1 VQAYVLTKHSSFEW
15 IDHRICLAIIQVWKF
30 TCKVILLEGGSRIF
44 EKRIRHLQRYRDIIK
59 ALSRYG
65 FGYIAMELGLHEI
78 LSLPRRI
85 LLNQQKEIKQ
95 KTTGERIRLFMEDL
109 GPTFV
114 KLGQFASTRP
124 DVLQKDII
132 IELEKLQSNVGAF
145 PSKEAIEILEK
156 ELEAPIENLF
166 SDFREKPV
174 AAASI
179 GQVHYAVLKTG
190 EPVAVK
196 IQRPNIHANVK
207 TDLEILKDI
216 ASLAERRL
224 EIAARYNIVEIIDEF
239 ARSLKAELNYLNEGR
254 NSEKIKQQF
263 EGDSYIHIPDV
274 YWDYTTEHV
283 LTAEF
288 IPGTKLEDVQKLEMK
303 GYDPSLIAEHVVKA
317 MFHQIFIDGFFHG
330 DPHPGNIMAL
340 PGEKTVF
347 IDFGSVGRLTG
358 EMKDSLSMF
367 VIALRRQ
374 HTDGII
380 HAINRMGMIPDDVD
394 TIKLNKDVEKLRDKY
409 YDIPLSHVSLGDAI
423 NELFTVAYQ
432 HHIRIPADLT
442 LLGKALLTMEG
453 MVERMDP
460 ELSIVKMAEPFGKQL
475 LKERYQPKRI
485 AENVLN
491 ELFDYRELLKD
502 LPKNIQEVK
511 SVVKKGKVRLE
522 VSVPKLEDSLKK
534 MDRISNR
541 LAFSIVLLAFS
552 IIMTG
557 LIIGSAIVS
566 QTSPIWNIPVIELG
580 FIVAAGMFIWILY
593 AIFRSGRF

>member
-1 VQAYVLTKHSSFEW
+1 MAF
-15 IDHRICLAIIQVWKF
+15 
-30 TCKVILLEGGSRIF
+30 
-44 EKRIRHLQRYRDIIK
+44 
-59 ALSRYG
+59 SRYG
-65 FGYIAMELGLHEI
+65 FGYVAMELGLHEI

-85 LLNQQKEIKQ
+85 FLNQQKEIKQ
-95 KTTGERIRLFMEDL
+95 KTTGERIRLFMEEL

-114 KLGQFASTRP
+114 KLGQFASTRA
-124 DVLQKDII
+124 DVLPKDII
-132 IELEKLQSNVGAF
+132 IELEKLQSNVGPF
-145 PSKEAIEILEK
+145 PSSEAKEILEE
-156 ELEAPIENLF
+156 ELEASVENLF
-166 SDFREKPV
+166 SEFQDKPV

-216 ASLAERRL
+216 AGIAEKRL

-239 ARSLKAELNYLNEGR
+239 AKSLKAELNYLNEGR
-254 NSEKIKQQF
+254 NAEKIKEQF
-263 EGDSYIHIPDV
+263 VSDSYIHVPKV
-274 YWDYTTEHV
+274 FWDYTTERV
-283 LTAEF
+283 LTTEF
-288 IPGTKLEDVQKLEMK
+288 IPGTKLENVQKLEMK
-303 GYDPSLIAEHVVKA
+303 GHDPSLVAERVVKA
-317 MFHQIFIDGFFHG
+317 MFHQIFIEGFFHG

-347 IDFGSVGRLTG
+347 IDFGSVGRLTS

-380 HAINRMGMIPDDVD
+380 KAIDRMGMIPEDVN
-394 TIKLNKDVEKLRDKY
+394 INKLNRDVEKLRDKY
-409 YDIPLSHVSLGDAI
+409 YDVPLSHVSLGEAI
-423 NELFTVAYQ
+423 NDLFTVAYQ
-432 HHIRIPADLT
+432 HQIRIPADLT
-442 LLGKALLTMEG
+442 LLGRALLSIEG

-460 ELSIVKMAEPFGKQL
+460 ELSIIKMAEPFGKQL
-475 LKERYQPKRI
+475 LKEQYHPKRL
-485 AENVLN
+485 AENMLN
-491 ELFDYRELLKD
+491 DLFEYRELLKD
-502 LPKNIQEVK
+502 LPGNIQDVK
-511 SVVKKGKVRLE
+511 SVIKKGKVRLE
-522 VSVPKLEDSLKK
+522 ISIPKLDESSKK

-566 QTSPIWNIPVIELG
+566 QTSPIWNIPVIEIG
-580 FIVAAGMFIWILY
+580 FVVAAGMFIWILY